1 MQIWV
6 IVLITVIFLYWEVLV
21 TICVDPWRDDPVY
34 NSDEESNE
42 DEVLHSIC
50 CTVYAISL
58 FYNTLREITNIFT
71 FSSLLKTFLGG
82 WRRTGFARREW
93 QWRWGWCWMYLWAL
107 QAW

>member
-1 MQIWV
+1 MENDSSSDGDYNGTAEHDLKFFVEANVNADLGNSFDNLSFSCIEK
-6 IVLITVIFLYWEVLV
+6 FLV

-82 WRRTGFARREW
+82 
-93 QWRWGWCWMYLWAL
+93 
-107 QAW
+107 